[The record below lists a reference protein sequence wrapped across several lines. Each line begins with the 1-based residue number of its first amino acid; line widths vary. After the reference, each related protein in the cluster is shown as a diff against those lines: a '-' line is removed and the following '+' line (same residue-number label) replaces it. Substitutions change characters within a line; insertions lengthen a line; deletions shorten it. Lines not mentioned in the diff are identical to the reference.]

1 MPVYPQGSLNTA
13 ALGSDDIYV
22 VIVPPQNVVI
32 QGIATNVGGIVGT
45 GAWGPVNTPVLLGTP
60 ADAKGWFGPINTTPN
75 DLVTDA
81 ILAMRQGASN
91 LRAVRVTD
99 GTEVAASANL
109 PDTVIGAGAGIIAH
123 ITALYTGS
131 VGNAITFKIDPG
143 SNSTVAKPTWKAT
156 INRPGYA
163 SEVFDRIPGGAA
175 FQAALV
181 SAINNGISGLRGPS
195 QLVAL
200 SIPANSP
207 QAPEPDANAPSQT
220 QITLAGGTNGDGVI
234 TSAVLLG
241 TDGYVRTG
249 MYALR
254 GTGVQ
259 HFILAGDTDTMT
271 WSTLIAFAISEG
283 CHAIGA
289 FPAGTSSQAAVATK
303 TSLGIDDWHFTPI
316 KDFVSFFDSENNLV
330 RSVTPLG
337 TVLGILCNQSPEQS
351 PGNKPLQGLLG
362 TERTLAGIPY
372 SRAESDLLTNAGI
385 NFITNPIP
393 RGAVFGLR
401 HGLNSSTDATVN
413 GINYT
418 RMTNFLAYSFASK
431 LGAFV
436 EELQSTHPD
445 DPTRRKAE
453 NAITNFLE
461 RLKTPA
467 SPDAIGMIDGYSV
480 KMDLSNNSPQ
490 SIGQGYLIG
499 YGKVAYLSIVRWFL
513 FYLEGGQT
521 VVVPSASQP

>member
-13 ALGSDDIYV
+13 ALGSNDIYV

-32 QGIATNVGGIVGT
+32 QGIATNIGGVVGS

-60 ADAKGWFGPINTTPN
+60 ADVKGWFGPIATTPH

-81 ILAMRQGASN
+81 ILAMRQGANN

-99 GTEVAASANL
+99 GTETAATASL
-109 PDTVIGAGAGIIAH
+109 PDTGTGTIAVV
-123 ITALYTGS
+123 TARYTGT
-131 VGNAITFKIDPG
+131 VGNTLTFKIDPG
-143 SNSTVAKPTWKAT
+143 SNSTQASPTWKAT

-163 SEVFDRIPGGAA
+163 SEAFDRIPGGPG
-175 FQAALV
+175 FPAALV
-181 SAINNGISGLRGPS
+181 SAVNNGQSGLRGPS
-195 QLVAL
+195 ELIRLAVPPGNPPATDPPSLV
-200 SIPANSP
+200 
-207 QAPEPDANAPSQT
+207 E
-220 QITLAGGTNGDGVI
+220 ITLAGGTDGDAGI
-234 TSAVLLG
+234 TSAIQLG
-241 TDGYVRTG
+241 SDGFIRTG
-249 MYALR
+249 MYSLR

-259 HFILAGDTDTMT
+259 HFILAGNTDTST
-271 WSTLIAFAISEG
+271 WSTMIAFAISEG
-283 CHAIGA
+283 CHGIGA
-289 FPAGTSSQAAVATK
+289 YPIGTSSQAAVATK
-303 TSLGIDDWHFTPI
+303 TTLGIDDWHFTPV
-316 KDFVSFFDSENNLV
+316 KDFVSFFDSESNLV

-337 TVLGILCNQSPEQS
+337 TVLGLLCNQSPEQS

-372 SRAESDLLTNAGI
+372 SKAESDLLTNAGI

-418 RMTNFLAYSFASK
+418 RMTNFLAYSLASK

-436 EELQSTHPD
+436 EELQSTRAD

-453 NAITNFLE
+453 NAITSFLE

-467 SPDAIGMIDGYSV
+467 SPDGLGMIDGYSV
-480 KMDLSNNSPQ
+480 KMDLSNNSPE
-490 SIGQGYLIG
+490 SIGQGYLVG

>member
-32 QGIATNVGGIVGT
+32 QGIATNVGGLVGT
-45 GAWGPVNTPVLLGTP
+45 GAWGPVNTPVVLATP
-60 ADAKGWFGPINTTPN
+60 ADAKGWFGSISTTPY

-81 ILAMRQGASN
+81 ILAMRQGANN

-99 GTEVAASANL
+99 GTDTPAIGNL
-109 PDTVIGAGAGIIAH
+109 PDTGAGVIVLV
-123 ITALYTGS
+123 TARYSGM
-131 VGNAITFKIDPG
+131 VGNALTFKIDPG
-143 SNSTVAKPTWKAT
+143 SNSTQANPTWKAT

-163 SEVFDRIPGGAA
+163 SEVFDRIPGGSA

-195 QLVAL
+195 QLVTL
-200 SIPANSP
+200 SIPANTP
-207 QAPEPDANAPSQT
+207 TTPEPDPNPPSQNL
-220 QITLAGGTNGDGVI
+220 ITLTGGTNGDGAI
-234 TSAVLLG
+234 TSAILLG
-241 TDGYVRTG
+241 VDGYNRTG

-254 GTGVQ
+254 GTGIQ
-259 HFILAGDTDTMT
+259 HFILVGNTNNST
-271 WSTLIAFAISEG
+271 WSTMLAFAISEG
-283 CHAIGA
+283 CHGAGA
-289 FPAGTSSQAAVATK
+289 FPTGTSSQEAVATK
-303 TSLGIDDWHFTPI
+303 TSLGIDDWHFTPF
-316 KDFVSFFDSENNLV
+316 KDFVTFFDSENNLV

-372 SRAESDLLTNAGI
+372 SKAESDLLTNSGI

-393 RGAVFGLR
+393 RGAFFGLR
-401 HGLNSSTDATVN
+401 HGLNSSTDPTVN

-418 RMTNFLAYSFASK
+418 RMTNFLAYSFSAK

-436 EELQSTHPD
+436 EELQSTHAD

-461 RLKTPA
+461 KLKTP
-467 SPDAIGMIDGYSV
+467 STPDSLGMIDAYEV
-480 KMDLSNNSPQ
+480 KMDLSNNSAQ
-490 SIGQGYLIG
+490 SIGEGFLIG
-499 YGKVAYLSIVRWFL
+499 YGKVTYLSIVRWFL

-521 VVVPSASQP
+521 VVVPTSSQP

>member
-22 VIVPPQNVVI
+22 VIVPPQNLVI

-45 GAWGPVNTPVLLGTP
+45 GAWGPVDTPVVLGTP
-60 ADAKGWFGPINTTPN
+60 ADVKGWFGPIALTPH

-81 ILAMRQGASN
+81 ILAMRQGANN

-99 GTEVAASANL
+99 GTDTAASANL
-109 PDTVIGAGAGIIAH
+109 ADTGSGVFAH
-123 ITALYTGS
+123 VTARYTGA

-143 SNSTVAKPTWKAT
+143 SNSTPTKPTWKAT

-163 SEVFDRIPGGAA
+163 SEVFDRIPGGAS
-175 FQAALV
+175 FGPYLV
-181 SAINNGISGLRGPS
+181 SAINNGQSGLRGPS
-195 QLVAL
+195 ELVRLAL
-200 SIPANSP
+200 TAEASH
-207 QAPEPDANAPSQT
+207 EAPSQNLV
-220 QITLAGGTNGDGVI
+220 TLVGGSNGDGAV
-234 TSAVLLG
+234 TSAIQLG
-241 TDGYVRTG
+241 ADGFVRTG

-259 HFILAGDTDTMT
+259 HFILAGNTDTAT
-271 WSTLIAFAISEG
+271 WSSMIAFAVSEG

-289 FPAGTSSQAAVATK
+289 FPTATSSQEAVATK
-303 TSLGIDDWHFTPI
+303 TSLGIDDWHFTPV

-362 TERTLAGIPY
+362 TERTIAGVPY
-372 SRAESDLLTNAGI
+372 SKAESDLLTNAGI
-385 NFITNPIP
+385 NYVTNPIP
-393 RGAVFGLR
+393 RGAFFGMR
-401 HGLNSSTDATVN
+401 HGLNSSTDPAVN

-418 RMTNFLAYSFASK
+418 RMTNFLAYSLASR

-461 RLKTPA
+461 KLRTPA
-467 SPDAIGMIDGYSV
+467 SPDGIGMIDSYDV
-480 KMDLSNNSPQ
+480 RMDLSNNSPQ